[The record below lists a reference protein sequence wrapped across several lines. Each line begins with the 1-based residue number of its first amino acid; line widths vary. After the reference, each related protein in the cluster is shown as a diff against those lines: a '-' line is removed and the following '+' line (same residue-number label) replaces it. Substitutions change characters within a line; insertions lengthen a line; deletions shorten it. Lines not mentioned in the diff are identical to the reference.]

1 MYRDDKNDGQ
11 GDQGMGLSKC
21 SHFVDY
27 RAFKASHFSPNGP
40 YFQYKLSHNGQSW
53 RKGQFLYLKLTYG
66 CVELSY
72 RQKPNYTKNLGTT
85 SAIKKLK
92 GSCICDSY
100 IHTIEIVTRLDQ
112 LTLTVDGESQ
122 TAKLDSPLVFS
133 TDYYFAGIPKYV
145 KLSSIVYG
153 SMFDNARFTGILRTF
168 KVDGLAKYPDYRPD
182 DTKCVRKVAQGES
195 CDVSICRNGG
205 VCRLGVP
212 PTCDCSLTKPA
223 FTGRFCEISKW
234 SNK

>member
-1 MYRDDKNDGQ
+1 MAN
-11 GDQGMGLSKC
+11 
-21 SHFVDY
+21 
-27 RAFKASHFSPNGP
+27 PNE
-40 YFQYKLSHNGQSW
+40 
-53 RKGQFLYLKLTYG
+53 KGQFMYLKLTYG

-85 SAIKKLK
+85 STIKKLK

-122 TAKLDSPLVFS
+122 TAKLDSPLVFT

-153 SMFDNARFTGILRTF
+153 TMFDNARFTGILRAF

-182 DTKCVRKVAQGES
+182 DTKCVRKLPQDES
-195 CDVSICRNGG
+195 CNLSICRNGG

-223 FTGRFCEISKW
+223 FTGKYCEIRKSLLKFFLFGK
-234 SNK
+234 N